1 MSDVELDY
9 PYLMD
14 NALRRVVKDVLVI
27 TQELGAAPGEHHFYI
42 EFFTQ
47 AQGVEIPNSLLETY
61 PERMTIV
68 LQHQFKDLDVGD
80 DAFAV
85 TLWFKGEPARLTV
98 PYDAVAAFADP
109 GAQFELRFAAHPTA
123 GDGDD
128 DEEGGD
134 GAETDAKAED
144 DDAPPPASP
153 TPTTDAS
160 ESDAEGEEEDAP
172 KSADVVSLDAFRK
185 K

>member
-14 NALRRVVKDVLVI
+14 NALRRVVKDVLTI

-47 AQGVEIPNSLLETY
+47 AQGVEIPDSLLETY

-85 TLWFKGEPARLTV
+85 TLWFKGEPARLNV

-109 GAQFELRFAAHPTA
+109 GAQFELRFAAQPA
-123 GDGDD
+123 DD
-128 DEEGGD
+128 DEDGD
-134 GAETDAKAED
+134 GTKTDANAD
-144 DDAPPPASP
+144 DDAQPQASP
-153 TPTTDAS
+153 TSTTDAS
-160 ESDAEGEEEDAP
+160 ESDAQDDDEDAP